1 MSLRILT
8 WAWDQAPV
16 DNPSD
21 LLVLLALA
29 DEANELG
36 GDCFPSLRRVAKRS
50 RLSVG
55 AVHKAIA
62 RLEVAGLIE
71 VQRPATPAPDRVN
84 RYQIIT
90 DSDRNRSRQSEQLDH
105 AATDSTVHQV
115 NSTPENC
122 SRPFTPERTEL
133 FTTVHPGVNVP
144 TDPSTNPG
152 APAPK
157 STFLPGSGNVTP
169 INRTQRPLGPDPDTP
184 TRIAD
189 ARARLRNGIA

>member
-1 MSLRILT
+1 MLT

-36 GDCFPSLRRVAKRS
+36 GDCFPSLRRVAKRA

-62 RLEVAGLIE
+62 RLEADGLIE
-71 VQRPATPAPDRVN
+71 VKRPAKPAPGQAN
-84 RYQIIT
+84 HYQILT
-90 DSDRNRSRQSEQLDH
+90 DGRRNRSPQSEQLGH
-105 AATDSTVHQV
+105 AEQPETVHLV
-115 NSTPENC
+115 NGQPENC

-144 TDPSTNPG
+144 TNPSTDPG
-152 APAPK
+152 AAAPK
-157 STFLPGSGNVTP
+157 SSFLPGSGNVTP
-169 INRTQRPLGPDPDTP
+169 IDRSQRPPDRDPDTP

-189 ARARLRNGIA
+189 ARARLRGALG

>member
-1 MSLRILT
+1 MLT

-36 GDCFPSLRRVAKRS
+36 GDCFPSLRRVAKRA

-62 RLEVAGLIE
+62 RLEADGLIE
-71 VQRPATPAPDRVN
+71 VQRPATPAPGKVN
-84 RYQIIT
+84 RYQILT
-90 DSDRNRSRQSEQLDH
+90 DGGRNRSPQGEQLDH
-105 AATDSTVHQV
+105 TQGDPTVHQV
-115 NSTPENC
+115 NGSPENC

-152 APAPK
+152 AAAPK
-157 STFLPGSGNVTP
+157 SSFLPGSGNVTP
-169 INRTQRPLGPDPDTP
+169 IDRSRRPLDPDPDTP
-184 TRIAD
+184 RRIAD
-189 ARARLRNGIA
+189 VRARLRGAL